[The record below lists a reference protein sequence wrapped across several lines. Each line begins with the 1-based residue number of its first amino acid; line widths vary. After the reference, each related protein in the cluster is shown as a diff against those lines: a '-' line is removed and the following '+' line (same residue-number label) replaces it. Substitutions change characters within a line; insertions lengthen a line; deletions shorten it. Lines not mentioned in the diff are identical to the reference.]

1 MGQKDLEKENKKELE
16 KEKEKE
22 IIEEK
27 DEHMIS
33 ILTKENEILKKQ
45 LESMNSGNNSNK
57 YDTLLSMLEVL
68 NMQRNKILSIKKGN
82 LSYIISLFILFR

>member
-1 MGQKDLEKENKKELE
+1 MGQKDIEKENKKEIE

-45 LESMNSGNNSNK
+45 LESMNSGNKSNN

-82 LSYIISLFILFR
+82 LY